1 MDSSEIKNILT
12 QALSLDEVIVTGE
25 GSHFEVIAV
34 GALFDGMSRVKKQ
47 QTIYAPLMAHISSNA
62 IHALTIKTSSPQEWA
77 RDKKLLSL

>member
-1 MDSSEIKNILT
+1 MDSSEIKNLLT
-12 QALSLDEVIVTGE
+12 QTLSLDEVIVSGE

-34 GALFDGMSRVKKQ
+34 GSLFDGMSRVKKQ

-62 IHALTIKTSSPQEWA
+62 IHALTIKTYSPQEWA